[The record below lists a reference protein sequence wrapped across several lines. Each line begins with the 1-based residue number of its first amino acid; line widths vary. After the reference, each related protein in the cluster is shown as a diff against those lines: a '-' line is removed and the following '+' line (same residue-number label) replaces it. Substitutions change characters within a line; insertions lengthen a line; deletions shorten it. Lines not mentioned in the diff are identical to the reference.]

1 MAEYVQF
8 RAKGVIYNRD
18 KDGKPTTVREIRRG
32 SGVVK
37 TGPEIMGKV
46 FVSAWTCFRVIRYL
60 LRHIIFKEETSK
72 WQELRNWTLLV

>member
-8 RAKGVIYNRD
+8 RARGVIYNRD
-18 KDGKPTTVREIRRG
+18 KDGNLTSVKEIRRG

-46 FVSAWTCFRVIRYL
+46 FRQCVNLLPCDSVSVKTYKF
-60 LRHIIFKEETSK
+60 
-72 WQELRNWTLLV
+72 

>member
-46 FVSAWTCFRVIRYL
+46 FRQCVDLLPCDSVSVTTYNF
-60 LRHIIFKEETSK
+60 
-72 WQELRNWTLLV
+72 